1 MDRRMAASCSSSSSS
16 SSRPTPSAPRDN
28 FEAVLSDA
36 KNLIK
41 KGKDEK
47 GRGDGRRHSRDFNN
61 ESTVRRPSRE
71 RELKKKV
78 NFSKGDRILADKKS
92 LTSKS
97 GKQQVSAHGDNSQKC
112 PSSRV
117 SRETPGVERS
127 SSLVIFDAVDP
138 EWAAAMNKRYGL
150 DGEESPFNVVDETE
164 EETSPPRQP
173 KRADETP
180 PAEASRPRA
189 PSPAPPPPG
198 PPLPKLQSPVKPKSD
213 PYECEDEDPATAA
226 LRREIRIRDEDLR
239 GWIGANLNEPLFLS
253 LLQDKM
259 EKRKRMVDRLEELKK
274 PPMTPESVSQ
284 KDEYVPCFEARR
296 NASLEFD
303 PMSSDRKRRG
313 NDRSRTNK
321 STDNSFRSSH
331 YPKKEEV
338 ASRGQRVLGRGKR
351 ELGGDGGADN
361 GASGIDWKKLK
372 LENEKKR
379 EVDRASQ
386 MNARNR
392 LAALAGGYCDGRGEA
407 VDSPPEPD
415 EASTS
420 SGFGGRSLNPE
431 RTYGREARE
440 ERFEETEIV
449 VLDSDDDEDDDY
461 PGESQRNLSSD
472 DLLAAHGIRVVG
484 QAQRKVQPFNQD
496 SPETIVLS
504 DEQEDEWEEMQKE
517 EEQSENVEVEETKDG
532 DENDPPATLSLDAP
546 DIEGELN
553 KS

>member
-1 MDRRMAASCSSSSSS
+1 MCPCGWSNYPDRRMCRKCSSLKVEGARAPESNPPSQRPEWKCTQCHTTNYMNRMQCRNCRTDHKKSPSSPPPATSREMWRCPQCFQNNLGRKDYCVGCKLQRQSEEDMDRRMAASCSSSSSS

-138 EWAAAMNKRYGL
+138 EWAAVMNKRYGL
-150 DGEESPFNVVDETE
+150 DGEESPFNVVDETK

-226 LRREIRIRDEDLR
+226 LRREIR
-239 GWIGANLNEPLFLS
+239 
-253 LLQDKM
+253 
-259 EKRKRMVDRLEELKK
+259 
-274 PPMTPESVSQ
+274 
-284 KDEYVPCFEARR
+284 EYV
-296 NASLEFD
+296 NLIVSL
-303 PMSSDRKRRG
+303 
-313 NDRSRTNK
+313 
-321 STDNSFRSSH
+321 
-331 YPKKEEV
+331 
-338 ASRGQRVLGRGKR
+338 
-351 ELGGDGGADN
+351 
-361 GASGIDWKKLK
+361 
-372 LENEKKR
+372 
-379 EVDRASQ
+379 
-386 MNARNR
+386 
-392 LAALAGGYCDGRGEA
+392 
-407 VDSPPEPD
+407 
-415 EASTS
+415 
-420 SGFGGRSLNPE
+420 
-431 RTYGREARE
+431 
-440 ERFEETEIV
+440 
-449 VLDSDDDEDDDY
+449 
-461 PGESQRNLSSD
+461 
-472 DLLAAHGIRVVG
+472 
-484 QAQRKVQPFNQD
+484 
-496 SPETIVLS
+496 
-504 DEQEDEWEEMQKE
+504 
-517 EEQSENVEVEETKDG
+517 
-532 DENDPPATLSLDAP
+532 
-546 DIEGELN
+546 
-553 KS
+553 